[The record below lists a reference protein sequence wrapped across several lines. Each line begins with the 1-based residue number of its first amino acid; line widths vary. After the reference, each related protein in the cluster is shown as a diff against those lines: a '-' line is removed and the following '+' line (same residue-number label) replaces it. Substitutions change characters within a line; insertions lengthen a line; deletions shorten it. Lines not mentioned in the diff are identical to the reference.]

1 MLLGVSVAITT
12 MLRRAIKL
20 ALSVQSMA
28 ALDAEAVT
36 AQVVMSARRA
46 DEAARRVGLQPALVF
61 TPVPDAVFGPEHP
74 TPALAVKDREI
85 PYGEPERSR

>member
-1 MLLGVSVAITT
+1 MGVSVAIVA
-12 MLRRAIKL
+12 MLRRVMKP

-36 AQVVMSARRA
+36 AKVVMAAGRA
-46 DEAARRVGLQPALVF
+46 DETSRRVGLQPALVF

-74 TPALAVKDREI
+74 TPALAVKDGEI
-85 PYGEPERSR
+85 PYGEPECSR